1 MSKAPRFLQRMF
13 DFRSHSRSLMILIIL
28 VISVGIGFLFD
39 LCCTGVERLT
49 HPKKY
54 SDYVEVYAEQY
65 DVPPHVVYAVMKT
78 ESDFDSAAVSSAGAV
93 GLMQMTPDTFSWL
106 THEILFEHLEA
117 GMLYD
122 PETNIRYG
130 TYYLSRLHDRYGDW
144 EVTLAAYNG
153 GPTNVDEWLENE
165 DYADGEGGLAHIP
178 FAETRNYV
186 DKVTKAIALYDRVY
200 GAPKPSIRQEAD
212 TEAQTE
218 QAE

>member
-1 MSKAPRFLQRMF
+1 MSSSPRWLQRMF
-13 DFRSHSRSLMILIIL
+13 DFRSHSRSLMIFLIL
-28 VISVGIGFLFD
+28 VISVGLGFLFE

-54 SDYVEVYAEQY
+54 DDYVEVYAQRY
-65 DVPPHVVYAVMKT
+65 DVPPHTVYAVMKS

-93 GLMQMTPDTFSWL
+93 GLMQMTPATFDWL
-106 THEILFEHLEA
+106 THEILFEHLES

-130 TYYLSRLHDRYGDW
+130 VYYLSRLYDRYGDW
-144 EVTLAAYNG
+144 AVALAAYNA
-153 GPTNVDEWLENE
+153 GPTNVDEWLGNP
-165 DYADGEGGLAHIP
+165 DYADGEGGLAYIP

-186 DKVTKAIALYDRVY
+186 EKVSKAAKVYDRIY
-200 GAPKPSIRQEAD
+200 GAPAPSVQEAA
-212 TEAQTE
+212 T